1 MILTVT
7 PNPAIDK
14 IYWID
19 KLNLNGEAPLTRAT
33 RAYLSAGGKGIN
45 VSIFLAK
52 MEIENIAMGFVAGE
66 TGRAL
71 ERRVRQENI
80 TTGFI
85 WAEGETRTNVTLL
98 EQGREQRP
106 IQISEPG
113 PSVTPQTLQRF
124 LVQYKRALPHAQYVF
139 LGGTLPP
146 GVPAHFYQEL
156 SKLAHQRGA
165 KVIINAAGEPLALAL
180 SGKPW
185 LIKPDTRQSRHI
197 DGHALSDVAEIVRA
211 SDYLIREHG
220 VEALLVSHKITHDLL
235 VTKGGTW
242 DLEAHEV
249 RFKNLL
255 GAEDAL
261 LAGMIS
267 ALVRGAALLEAA
279 RFGMAAATAS
289 AESAELIVA
298 DRAQVETVL
307 GRITAEKLL

>member
-19 KLNLNGEAPLTRAT
+19 ALDLQGEAPLTRAT
-33 RAYLSAGGKGIN
+33 RSYLSAGGKGIN

-71 ERRVRQENI
+71 ERRVREENI

-98 EQGREQRP
+98 EKGREQRP

-113 PSVTPQTLQRF
+113 PTVNPQTLQRF
-124 LVQYKRALPHAQYVF
+124 LAQYKRALPHAQYVF

-165 KVIINAAGEPLALAL
+165 RVIINAAGEPLSRALPER
-180 SGKPW
+180 PW
-185 LIKPDTRQSRHI
+185 LVKPDTRQLRYI
-197 DGHALSDVAEIVRA
+197 DGHALSDATEIMRTG
-211 SDYLIREHG
+211 DYLIREHG
-220 VEALLVSHKITHDLL
+220 VEALLVSHKITHDVL
-235 VTKGGTW
+235 VTREGAW
-242 DLEAHEV
+242 DLEAHAV

-267 ALVRGAALLEAA
+267 ALVRGATLLEAV

-289 AESAELIVA
+289 AESAALIVA
-298 DRAQVETVL
+298 DRASIETVL
-307 GRITAEKLL
+307 GRITAERLL

>member
-19 KLNLNGEAPLTRAT
+19 RLDLQGEAPLTRAT
-33 RAYLSAGGKGIN
+33 RSYLSAGGKGIN

-52 MEIENIAMGFVAGE
+52 MGIENVAMGFVAGE

-71 ERRVRQENI
+71 ERRVREENI
-80 TTGFI
+80 TTSFI

-98 EQGREQRP
+98 EKGSEQRP
-106 IQISEPG
+106 VQISEIG
-113 PSVTPQTLQRF
+113 PTVTPQALQRF
-124 LVQYKRALPHAQYVF
+124 FAQYKRVLPRARYVF

-156 SKLAHQRGA
+156 SRLAHKHGA
-165 KVIINAAGEPLALAL
+165 KVIINAAGEPLSLALATQ
-180 SGKPW
+180 PW
-185 LIKPDTRQSRHI
+185 LVKPDTRQLRQI
-197 DGHALSDVAEIVRA
+197 DGYALTDASQIARTGGYFVRE
-211 SDYLIREHG
+211 RG
-220 VEALLVSHKITHDLL
+220 VGALLVSHKITHDVL
-235 VTKGGTW
+235 VTSEDIW
-242 DLEAHEV
+242 DLEAHDV
-249 RFKNLL
+249 CFKNLL

-267 ALVRGAALLEAA
+267 ALIRGASLLEAA

-289 AESAELIVA
+289 AESEGLIVT
-298 DRAQVETVL
+298 DRAQIESVMS
-307 GRITAEKLL
+307 RITVERL